1 MRKLFG
7 NDLINTR
14 KNNKVPFVKNM
25 IGRAYKKII
34 VVLVFFTLP
43 ACSVVGGLWY
53 ERIDQLVANQFLE
66 YASFTNAQENYVR
79 QATLEFKHWNIKNEL
94 PKYKKLISQFRL
106 LDNTTTVDDI
116 DDIYQQGILLGNNTR
131 DFFLPQIVEFCKTIT
146 NKQVEEMA
154 IYFDELMKER
164 KLELENEE
172 GNFQSSLAKSFK
184 RFFRLMGVK
193 LNNEQINTVQ
203 ILSSGIEDTREQLI
217 TERIEWNQQFIAIL
231 SLRQNLNFEEIFI
244 KHINSLD
251 SENPNTRILINQI
264 TAEIIAS
271 LDEKQ
276 REKFQ
281 KRLGRFEASIDQ
293 IIQEQN

>member
-1 MRKLFG
+1 
-7 NDLINTR
+7 
-14 KNNKVPFVKNM
+14 VKNM

-53 ERIDQLVANQFLE
+53 ERIDQLIANQFLE

-94 PKYKKLISQFRL
+94 PKYKKLISQFRF

-172 GNFQSSLAKSFK
+172 ANFQSSLAKSFK

-276 REKFQ
+276 RGKFQ

>member
-1 MRKLFG
+1 M
-7 NDLINTR
+7 
-14 KNNKVPFVKNM
+14 KNM

-34 VVLVFFTLP
+34 VVLFFFTLP

-53 ERIDQLVANQFLE
+53 ERIDQLIANQFLE

-79 QATLEFKHWNIKNEL
+79 HATLEFKHWNIKNEL

-154 IYFDELMKER
+154 TYFDELMKER
-164 KLELENEE
+164 KLELENDEDD
-172 GNFQSSLAKSFK
+172 FQDSLVKSFK
-184 RFFRLMGVK
+184 RFFRFMGVK
-193 LNNEQINTVQ
+193 LNNEQINT
-203 ILSSGIEDTREQLI
+203 IRTLSSGIEDSREQLI
-217 TERIEWNQQFIAIL
+217 SERIQWNQQFIAIL
-231 SLRQNLNFEEIFI
+231 NLRQNKNFEEIFI
-244 KHINSLD
+244 NHINSLD
-251 SENPNTRILINQI
+251 SENPNTRTLINQI
-264 TAEIIAS
+264 TAEVIAS

-276 REKFQ
+276 RRKFQ